1 MKLLIQNGRVLDPV
15 SKTVTLTD
23 LLAENGRVALLERGL
38 ETEADRI
45 IDASGLVV
53 SPGLVDMHVHLR
65 DPGYTYK
72 EDIRTGTAAAAGEG
86 SPPWPVWPTRT
97 RCWTAR
103 SSCTMCGSGPR
114 RGAASTS
121 TPSRRCPWG

>member
-72 EDIRTGTAAAAGEG
+72 EDIRTGTAAAARGG
-86 SPPWPVWPTRT
+86 V
-97 RCWTAR
+97 TALR
-103 SSCTMCGSGPR
+103 YLPFCLMQKHCLLKPL
-114 RGAASTS
+114 
-121 TPSRRCPWG
+121 P

>member
-1 MKLLIQNGRVLDPV
+1 M
-15 SKTVTLTD
+15 
-23 LLAENGRVALLERGL
+23 ALLERGL

-72 EDIRTGTAAAAGEG
+72 EDIRTGTAAAARGG
-86 SPPWPVWPTRT
+86 VTSLACMANTDPVLDCPEQL
-97 RCWTAR
+97 
-103 SSCTMCGSGPR
+103 TMCGSGPR